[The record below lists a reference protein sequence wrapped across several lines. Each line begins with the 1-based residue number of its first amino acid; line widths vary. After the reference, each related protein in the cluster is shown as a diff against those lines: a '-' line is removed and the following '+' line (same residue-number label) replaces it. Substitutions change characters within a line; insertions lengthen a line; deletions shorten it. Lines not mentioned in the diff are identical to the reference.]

1 MSPRWEDVNARARG
15 LGTHLLA
22 RGDLDAL
29 ARAADLPA
37 LAEAL
42 GRAGII
48 PLGDQVTEGAAALE
62 RGIRHWAG
70 ALLGI
75 LGRWVGER
83 SAALPLVFDLEDRRS
98 LRALI
103 RGAVAGAPAER
114 RLAALLPT
122 PALPERALET
132 LAALPTVEGIAAL
145 LSAWRHPFAK
155 GLAEVTTGGP
165 PDLLAIERALGRVA
179 LASAVHAAAR
189 SRSRRLEVF
198 VAEGIDLENVTQA
211 LVLARA
217 GETATSAEWF
227 LPGGTLLTL
236 DDFTQAI
243 GMKVPAEAGR
253 RLAKVFAGTP
263 FATSIVEGA
272 ADPARLEA
280 DLLAR
285 RIELLAEWVR
295 VAPLE
300 PLTTL
305 WVAFR
310 IRAQVIDLQR
320 IVWTVALGAPRAPLL
335 TRWTSVAA

>member
-15 LGTHLLA
+15 LGTHLLG
-22 RGDLDAL
+22 RGDLDTL
-29 ARAADLPA
+29 ARQADLPA
-37 LAEAL
+37 LADAL
-42 GRAGII
+42 GRAGIV
-48 PLGDQVTEGAAALE
+48 PLGDQGTEGAAALE

-70 ALLGI
+70 HLLGT

-83 SAALPLVFDLEDRRS
+83 SAGLPLVFDLEDRRS
-98 LRALI
+98 LRALF

-114 RLAALLPT
+114 RLAALVPT

-132 LAALPTVEGIAAL
+132 LAALPTVEGMAAL
-145 LSAWRHPFAK
+145 LSAWRHPFAN
-155 GLAEVTTGGP
+155 GLSEVTQGGP
-165 PDLLAIERALGRVA
+165 PDLLAIERVLGRVA
-179 LASAVHAAAR
+179 LGAAVRAAAR
-189 SRSRRLEVF
+189 SGCRRLRVF
-198 VAEGIDLENVTQA
+198 AAEGIDLENVTQA

-217 GETATSAEWF
+217 EETATPAEWF

-236 DDFTQAI
+236 DEFTQAL

-263 FATSIVEGA
+263 FAPAILEGA
-272 ADPARLEA
+272 ADPARLETEF
-280 DLLAR
+280 LVL
-285 RIELLAEWVR
+285 RIANLAERVR

-320 IVWTVALGAPRAPLL
+320 IVWSVTLGAPSAPLL

>member
-29 ARAADLPA
+29 ARQADLPA
-37 LAEAL
+37 LADAL
-42 GRAGII
+42 GRAGIV
-48 PLGDQVTEGAAALE
+48 PLGDQGTEGAPALE

-98 LRALI
+98 LRALF
-103 RGAVAGAPAER
+103 RGAVAGAPADR

-132 LAALPTVEGIAAL
+132 LAALPTVESIAAL
-145 LSAWRHPFAK
+145 VSAWRHPFAK
-155 GLAEVTTGGP
+155 GLAEVTKGGA

-179 LASAVHAAAR
+179 LASAVR
-189 SRSRRLEVF
+189 SAVRSGSRQLRVL

-217 GETATSAEWF
+217 GETAPPAEWF
-227 LPGGTLLTL
+227 LAGGTLLTL
-236 DDFTQAI
+236 EDFTEAL

-253 RLAKVFAGTP
+253 RLAKVFTGTP
-263 FATSIVEGA
+263 FAQAILEGA
-272 ADPARLEA
+272 ADPARLET

-285 RIELLAEWVR
+285 RIALLAERVR

-320 IVWTVALGAPRAPLL
+320 VVWTIALGAPRPPLL
-335 TRWTSVAA
+335 ERWASVAA